1 MATTIRPTTT
11 DVPADRS
18 STPPEAQSASS
29 VRRPRWALPLLAG
42 LALLT
47 GGVTAVHLA
56 WHGDHGAV
64 PEVSSNGTSG
74 ASVAAPPPAGASDPT
89 SLTEFDEDAP
99 LPGTLP
105 FDEYVARKS
114 LELRA
119 RGLRCARPGKV
130 ELRVSFAPSGN
141 STRTEV
147 VSSSA
152 SSVATCITER
162 LDKVSIPAFQGRD
175 ERSVEVSVAVR

>member
-1 MATTIRPTTT
+1 MATTLRPTTT
-11 DVPADRS
+11 DVSLDRS
-18 STPPEAQSASS
+18 STPPDGKSPPF
-29 VRRPRWALPLLAG
+29 VRRPRWAFPLLTG

-47 GGVTAVHLA
+47 GSLTAMYQPWRGGHGV
-56 WHGDHGAV
+56 G

-74 ASVAAPPPAGASDPT
+74 ASVAAPPAAGAADPT
-89 SLTEFDEDAP
+89 SLSEADEDAP

-119 RGLRCARPGKV
+119 RGLRCEKPGQV

-141 STRTEV
+141 ATRTEV

-152 SSVATCITER
+152 DSVASCITAR
-162 LDKVSIPAFQGRD
+162 LDKLVIPAFQGRD